1 MSAPAFGTAGAA
13 TATNAA
19 TAQIPVPAS
28 VAADD
33 VIVCYLF
40 VDNGSVTVTGTPAG
54 FTQAVASPQNN
65 PGAPPGH
72 SLYVYWKRA
81 TGADAGTYDFTLSGS
96 TYRNCIA
103 IRYTGCVTTGTPI
116 ESANGNKDATNGSVS
131 PPVSCT
137 TTDVDRLGIF
147 ATTNWSGGAW
157 TPPVGWNERYDTNDR
172 VMTVDD
178 LTLLTVQTVT
188 PSATCAGSGWRTAWV
203 GALMGITG
211 ETHSG
216 TVAFDMELDLGT
228 TGSATMS
235 GTADYGLNLSLS
247 ATGSESG
254 RRLDPV
260 VELYEAALACLCAA
274 VAENP
279 NPPAHCAPRVGPE
292 IAYDMGQYTD
302 YCCEGLAY
310 ISLGDTW
317 ASSASFPEQDIVRQ
331 ADAVCPPATWA
342 QDFKLGIIRCSP
354 TGDPENGEPPTDA
367 DWLAAATQNLVD
379 AQSLRVAAC
388 CFRNFVISNVGL
400 YTGMSVVINRQTQ
413 VTPNGG
419 CVERYVTITVQFPNL
434 DCSC

>member
-1 MSAPAFGTAGAA
+1 MTESIYTTQQPIVIQPADGISRQLGLVFTTNTNGVITGGRYWVPPAGLTAVVVWQLWRVGDQALLASQDLHLIGPVSPNGFCTFLLPSPIPIVTTQTYKVVTYNDGQGQWVVTDDGTDTFPIVRPHL
-13 TATNAA
+13 TASTGTFRNGGLVGDFPSNNFDAYFF
-19 TAQIPVPAS
+19 S
-28 VAADD
+28 D
-33 VIVCYLF
+33 VIF
-40 VDNGSVTVTGTPAG
+40 
-54 FTQAVASPQNN
+54 
-65 PGAPPGH
+65 
-72 SLYVYWKRA
+72 
-81 TGADAGTYDFTLSGS
+81 
-96 TYRNCIA
+96 
-103 IRYTGCVTTGTPI
+103 
-116 ESANGNKDATNGSVS
+116 EE
-131 PPVSCT
+131 
-137 TTDVDRLGIF
+137 
-147 ATTNWSGGAW
+147 SGGS
-157 TPPVGWNERYDTNDR
+157 
-172 VMTVDD
+172 
-178 LTLLTVQTVT
+178 Q
-188 PSATCAGSGWRTAWV
+188 
-203 GALMGITG
+203 
-211 ETHSG
+211 SG
-216 TVAFDMELDLGT
+216 TVDF
-228 TGSATMS
+228 S
-235 GTADYGLNLSLS
+235 LNLSLS
-247 ATGSESG
+247 AAGSESG

-331 ADAVCPPATWA
+331 ANAVCPPVTWA

-354 TGDPENGEPPTDA
+354 TGNENGEPPTDA
-367 DWLAAATQNLVD
+367 DWLAAAAQNLVD

-388 CFRNFVISNVGL
+388 CFRNFVIANTGL